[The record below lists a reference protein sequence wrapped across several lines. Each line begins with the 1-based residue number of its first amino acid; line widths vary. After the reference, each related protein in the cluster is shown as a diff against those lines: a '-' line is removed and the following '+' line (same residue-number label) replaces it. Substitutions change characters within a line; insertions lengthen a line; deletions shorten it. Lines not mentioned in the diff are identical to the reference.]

1 MTTAIKLRN
10 QKLAGQSEG
19 DIVNRVRIPVLD
31 KSSCI
36 NQEAHMRNLGRN
48 VMKSVKLNKKELL
61 SIVRENK
68 AKHIAEYNEA
78 VKDYIEAARTIVNY
92 NVSQINEGTLVSIA
106 KCKLIPTAPTSYEDE
121 YDRAIRMLE
130 LSIEK
135 EIELEADVFNQLVL
149 DEWQWKNNF
158 AVMASTY
165 KAFQ

>member
-1 MTTAIKLRN
+1 
-10 QKLAGQSEG
+10 
-19 DIVNRVRIPVLD
+19 
-31 KSSCI
+31 
-36 NQEAHMRNLGRN
+36 MRNLGRN

-61 SIVRENK
+61 GIVRENK
-68 AKHIAEYNEA
+68 AKHILAYNEA
-78 VKDYIEAARTIVNY
+78 VKDFIEAARTIVNF
-92 NVSQINEGTLVSIA
+92 NVDKINEGTVQSIA

-130 LSIEK
+130 LSVEK